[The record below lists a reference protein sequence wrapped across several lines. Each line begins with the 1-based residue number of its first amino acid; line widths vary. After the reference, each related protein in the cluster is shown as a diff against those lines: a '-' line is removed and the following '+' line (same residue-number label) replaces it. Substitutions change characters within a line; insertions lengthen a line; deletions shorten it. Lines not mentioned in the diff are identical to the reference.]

1 MVGSDGTVG
10 TLAEAIR
17 FRILDGEFGH
27 LGRLPSEAE
36 LGAEYGAERNPVRR
50 ALAQL
55 SADGLAV
62 PVPKRGWLA
71 LNVPVIRLSIVP
83 AGSPAGL
90 AAGWDHA
97 VRAAG
102 LQPGTTDPGRVPD
115 PADVPGFLGAAGGP
129 VTVLE
134 RLLSASR
141 APCVLVSWWWP
152 SRLGE
157 PGPGGEFRD
166 EFRPRLPGQVEAGL
180 LAVGRSTPC
189 LEWTRVW
196 TESAVVLRCLMPVSR
211 VTLVYD

>member
-1 MVGSDGTVG
+1 MADSEGTSG
-10 TLAEAIR
+10 TLTETIR
-17 FRILDGEFGH
+17 SRILDGEFGH

-36 LGAEYGAERNPVRR
+36 LGAEYGAERSPVRR

-55 SADGLAV
+55 SADGLVV

-71 LNVPVIRLSIVP
+71 LNLPMIRLSIVP

-97 VRAAG
+97 VRTAG
-102 LQPGTTDPGRVPD
+102 LEPATADPGRVPD
-115 PADVPGFLGAAGGP
+115 PADVPGFLGAAGGS

-134 RLLSASR
+134 RLLTASR
-141 APCVLVSWWWP
+141 VPCVLVSWWWP
-152 SRLGE
+152 AGLGE
-157 PGPGGEFRD
+157 PGPGGEFGD
-166 EFRPRLPGQVEAGL
+166 AFRPQLPDQVEAAL

-196 TESAVVLRCLMPVSR
+196 TESAVVLRCLMPASR